1 KMIAG
6 SLLASLLLLTV
17 SACSPAL
24 NGETNGEIK
33 GEINGEIQVYVTDAP
48 PKQEVTSIMVAVS
61 EVKVHL
67 AEAGTVATESNTD
80 TEITEDVISE
90 DITATEE
97 EAGGEW
103 ITIALDEAAS
113 TFDLLKI
120 EGIEQFL
127 GSSGVPVGKYTQVR
141 LVVDTVQVALN
152 EGKLQDASVPS
163 NELKIVRPFN
173 VIEGE
178 TTVLVLDFIADR
190 MVTVTGT
197 GKIMVKPVIKLSV
210 RQGKEKPQNTEPN
223 GNLKLE
229 DGTWILQ
236 SYGDPVNPKA
246 VLEGTLIFADFDEDT
261 GQVTGNAGAN
271 SYFGSYNLE
280 GENLTI
286 PGPIGATEMYRMDP
300 EGVMDQEQE
309 YLSLLQQSKAYSIT
323 GDILNITCDNQI
335 LIFRYTTGLKPAP

>member
-1 KMIAG
+1 MKIKIIAVI
-6 SLLASLLLLTV
+6 LLATLLLLTA
-17 SACSPAL
+17 SACSPTSI
-24 NGETNGEIK
+24 NESNGEIK
-33 GEINGEIQVYVTDAP
+33 VYVTDAP
-48 PKQEVTSIMVAVS
+48 PNQEVTSIKVAVS

-67 AEAGTVATESNTD
+67 AKAGTVATETNTD
-80 TEITEDVISE
+80 TEITGDVTSEDV
-90 DITATEE
+90 TTTEE

-120 EGIEQFL
+120 KGIEQFI
-127 GSSGVPVGKYTQVR
+127 GSNGVPAGKYTQVR
-141 LVVDTVQVALN
+141 MVVDTVQVALN
-152 EGKLQDASVPS
+152 NGELQDATVPS
-163 NELKIVRPFN
+163 NELKIVRPFD

-178 TTVLVLDFIADR
+178 ATILVLDFIADR
-190 MVTVTGT
+190 MVTVTGK
-197 GKIMVKPVIKLSV
+197 GEIMVKPVIKLSV
-210 RQGKEKPQNTEPN
+210 RQGNEKPQATEPN
-223 GNLKLE
+223 GNLILE

-236 SYGDPVNPKA
+236 SYGDPANPNA
-246 VLEGTLIFADFDEDT
+246 VLEETLIFAEFDEST

-309 YLSLLQQSKAYSIT
+309 YLSLLQQSETYSII
-323 GDILNITCDNQI
+323 GDQLSIACGNQI
-335 LIFRYTTGLKPAP
+335 LIFRYIY